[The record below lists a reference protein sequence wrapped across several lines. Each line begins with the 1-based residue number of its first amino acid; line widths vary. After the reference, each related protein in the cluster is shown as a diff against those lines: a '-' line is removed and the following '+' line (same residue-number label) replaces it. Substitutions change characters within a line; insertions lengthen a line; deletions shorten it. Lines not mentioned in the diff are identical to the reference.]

1 MDRRAESGDPACG
14 GCCGGVVPADLHRS
28 GVGRIPQHLA
38 RHEALS
44 GADAAADAIAR
55 RIRTIPDFPRPGIQF
70 RDITTLI
77 LDPEGLRLSV
87 EGMVAAVDGPIDLVA
102 GIEARGFVFA
112 PAVALALGAGVILI
126 RKDGKLPGATIAE
139 DYALEYGADRIAIH
153 ADACTPGA
161 RVLLVDD
168 LIATGGT
175 ARAAVR
181 LLRKAGA
188 VVRQASFAIDLP
200 DLGGADAL
208 RADDIAV
215 SALVAFP
222 GH

>member
-1 MDRRAESGDPACG
+1 MI
-14 GCCGGVVPADLHRS
+14 V
-28 GVGRIPQHLA
+28 
-38 RHEALS
+38 
-44 GADAAADAIAR
+44 ADAGVHHANDDLKAL
-55 RIRTIPDFPRPGIQF
+55 IRTIPDFPKPGIMF
-70 RDITTLI
+70 RDITTLL
-77 LDPEGLRLSV
+77 LDPKGLALTVDRL
-87 EGMVAAVDGPIDLVA
+87 VAAVDGPVDVIA
-102 GIEARGFVFA
+102 GIEARGFLFA
-112 PAVALALGAGVILI
+112 AAIAVPLNAGVLLI

-139 DYALEYGADRIAIH
+139 DYALEYGQDRIAMH
-153 ADACTPGA
+153 ADALLPGQ

-188 VVRQASFAIDLP
+188 QVRQALFVIDLP

-215 SALVAFP
+215 GALIAYP